1 MYTSTMMSSK
11 KPFLKVPANEG
22 ERIRK
27 ALIEL
32 DLLDTD
38 YKIVSQNNSLYMP
51 LREKAQDNQVSDI
64 VGPID
69 FEEGERE
76 FESALQGPRTLAE
89 ALEGE
94 LSPKELELV
103 PRAYDLIGD
112 IAVLEIPEELSK
124 HSDLI
129 GRVFHGVHKNF
140 STVLAK
146 GGAISGTL
154 RTREYRHLAGV
165 NKTTTIHTE
174 YGCRLAVDLAKAYFS
189 PRLLE
194 EHNRIPQLV
203 LENEWVVELF
213 CGVGPFQ
220 IHNTTRLEAHVVAID
235 INSDAIALLKES
247 MNLNRL
253 VGTIEPVIGDA
264 RIFISDR
271 KELIADRVIMNHP
284 SAAFDFITDA
294 CRILKPMGTIHYYDF
309 IGGDNPEDDIKQKA
323 SKLVEESGRSVHEV
337 GLVRRVRDS
346 APYEYQMVVDLIIE

>member
-1 MYTSTMMSSK
+1 MYASMMMSSK

-27 ALIEL
+27 ALMEQ

-38 YKIVSQNNSLYMP
+38 YKIVFQNNSLYIP
-51 LREKAQDNQVSDI
+51 LRKKSQHNQVSDI
-64 VGPID
+64 VGPVD

-94 LSPKELELV
+94 LSPEELELV

-194 EHNRIPQLV
+194 EHNRIAQLV
-203 LENEWVVELF
+203 IDNEMVVDMF
-213 CGVGPFQ
+213 CGVGPFP
-220 IHNTTRLEAHVVAID
+220 IHITKQHKAHVVAID

-253 VGTIEPVIGDA
+253 LGTIEPVIGDTK
-264 RIFISDR
+264 IFISNS

-284 SAAFDFITDA
+284 SGAFDFVTDA
-294 CRILKPMGTIHYYDF
+294 CRILKPMGILHYYDF
-309 IGGDNPEDDIKQKA
+309 IGGDNPEDDIKQKV
-323 SKLVEESGRSVHEV
+323 SELVEDSGRSVHEV
-337 GLVRRVRDS
+337 SLVRRVRDS
-346 APYEYQMVVDLIIE
+346 APHEFQMVVDLIIE